1 MRGCLV
7 VTILKLITVLG
18 VVVTINKV
26 VLPRINKAT
35 YVKFWSRRIDLI
47 IFDGADEYKWVIIKI
62 LPCDYNYLH

>member
-7 VTILKLITVLG
+7 ETILKLITVLG

-26 VLPRINKAT
+26 VLPRINKAK

>member
-35 YVKFWSRRIDLI
+35 YVEVWSRRIDLI
-47 IFDGADEYKWVIIKI
+47 IFDGAGEYKWVIIKI